1 MMSMDV
7 LVVVEK
13 IFTFSIILSSS
24 DQSLTN
30 LKNLSDEGN
39 RPQSND
45 SSLKLVV
52 GLILKADVSHNY
64 CLAILEAIYKAR

>member
-1 MMSMDV
+1 MMSMDA

-13 IFTFSIILSSS
+13 ISTFSIILSSS

-52 GLILKADVSHNY
+52 G
-64 CLAILEAIYKAR
+64 

>member
-52 GLILKADVSHNY
+52 SSILKADVSQNY
-64 CLAILEAIYKAR
+64 SLAILEAIYKAR